1 MLTLVQLTGTI
12 TKKDK
17 GLNQQVLDK
26 LKVERERG
34 ITGKPTCCLRTT
46 SPDDELP
53 FPKSKRRL
61 RGSSPILSSPLGYS
75 LSFSMFHEKDRTNYL
90 LNLIDT
96 PVRPYPFHVHVIY
109 LTDKNRATSTSRGRS
124 LGRSRR
130 AKARCSSS
138 TRHRAFRRSP
148 SPSSTLRARRV

>member
-1 MLTLVQLTGTI
+1 MLTLLQLTGTI

-34 ITGKPTCCLRTT
+34 ITGEPTCCPRPV
-46 SPDDELP
+46 SPTMNP

-61 RGSSPILSSPLGYS
+61 RGDSPILSSQLGYS
-75 LSFSMFHEKDRTNYL
+75 LSFSMFHEKDGTNYL